1 MTYVEKLQRTVES
14 HCKPIRGD
22 RISPRNTK
30 GRLDCTIKHQ
40 SWQENKGTKK
50 KIEIHRIEH

>member
-50 KIEIHRIEH
+50 KN